1 MRIVIFWEGLPAC
14 GLLLNGLVEEGKHS
28 IAVYATKPAVPFTTL
43 EKFALFN
50 VNFVD
55 DGKDFIQKVN
65 LNNYDVIVYTGWRHS
80 DILKAT
86 KKQKSLIRIM
96 AVDNSNKGNVR
107 QFIGKFLF
115 KYHYKK
121 SCDAVIVP
129 GISSRTLMRDFGV
142 EKFNICQGYYG
153 AYSKIYYDDKRSK
166 KKDFLFVGSL
176 TMRKGF
182 DTLIN
187 AFRKFKQRFP
197 DSGTK
202 LHVIGEGD
210 LSQLTH
216 GMNDVVMHGFLQP
229 EEVAEY
235 MREHYFLIAPSRLD
249 HWCTAVCEGAACGQY
264 IITTTE
270 TGAYHDMVIEGLN
283 GVSTN
288 SVHQLSEQIEKCIN
302 MSQAE
307 LDLARSISV
316 SISASFTE
324 EVYASSI
331 NKIIKQHADILTN

>member
-14 GLLLNGLVEEGKHS
+14 GLLLNGLVAEGKHS
-28 IAVYATKPAVPFTTL
+28 ITVYATKPTVPFSNL
-43 EKFALFN
+43 EKFAFFN
-50 VNFVD
+50 VNFVKN
-55 DGKDFIQKVN
+55 GKDFIQKVN
-65 LNNYDVIVYTGWRHS
+65 LNNYDVMVYTGWRHR
-80 DILKAT
+80 DILKVAR
-86 KKQKSLIRIM
+86 KQKSLIRIM

-107 QFIGKFLF
+107 QFIGKYLF
-115 KYHYKK
+115 KYYYKR

-129 GISSRTLMRDFGV
+129 GISSRTLMRNFGV
-142 EKFNICQGYYG
+142 EKSHIWQGYYG
-153 AYSKIYYDDKRSK
+153 AYSKIYFDDKRLK

-176 TMRKGF
+176 TIRKGF
-182 DTLIN
+182 DNLIN
-187 AFRKFKQRFP
+187 AFREFKRRFP
-197 DSGTK
+197 GSDTK
-202 LHVIGEGD
+202 LHVIGEGN
-210 LSQLTH
+210 LSQLTR

-270 TGAYHDMVIEGLN
+270 TGAYHDIVIEGLN
-283 GVSTN
+283 GVSVD
-288 SVHQLSEQIEKCIN
+288 SVRQLSEQIENCIN
-302 MSQAE
+302 MSQTE
-307 LDLARSISV
+307 LDLARSVSV

-324 EVYASSI
+324 KVYASSI